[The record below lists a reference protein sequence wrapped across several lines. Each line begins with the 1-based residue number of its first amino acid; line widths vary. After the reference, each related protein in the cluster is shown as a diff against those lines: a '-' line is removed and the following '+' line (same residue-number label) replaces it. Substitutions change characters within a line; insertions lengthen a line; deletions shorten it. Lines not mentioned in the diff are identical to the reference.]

1 MPVFL
6 FGCLFSL
13 VWSSAFVAGKVSID
27 YVLPLNFLFFRF
39 VSAGLL
45 LLAVWAWLNRR
56 QPFAGLRNRRVWLV
70 GSLLGLLNYALYL
83 GFSYTGLQTVSP
95 QLVILLVAT
104 TPFIT
109 LLLSVLLGTR
119 LHAKLLLAIAIG
131 FSGVYIALSDKLG
144 NAAFGLGVVW
154 VLLGVAALSAG
165 TLFYQRH
172 AQALHPLPLIGIQNL
187 VGGLLLL
194 PFAEYQSLYAAMT
207 NTPFVLSW
215 LYQVIAISIVAMWMW
230 FWLVR
235 RIGSDS
241 ASVFHLMNPVF
252 GILLSAAFFHTA
264 VTRNDMIG
272 TAVVIAGM
280 ALSMRWKAPGGRA
293 R

>member
-56 QPFAGLRNRRVWLV
+56 QPFAGLRNRRLWLV

-119 LHAKLLLAIAIG
+119 LHAKLLLVAG
-131 FSGVYIALSDKLG
+131 LVGYHFWCRKLLADF
-144 NAAFGLGVVW
+144 AAGRNRRSHRWFRVFNEAPVL
-154 VLLGVAALSAG
+154 VLLAV
-165 TLFYQRH
+165 
-172 AQALHPLPLIGIQNL
+172 
-187 VGGLLLL
+187 
-194 PFAEYQSLYAAMT
+194 
-207 NTPFVLSW
+207 
-215 LYQVIAISIVAMWMW
+215 
-230 FWLVR
+230 
-235 RIGSDS
+235 
-241 ASVFHLMNPVF
+241 
-252 GILLSAAFFHTA
+252 ILL
-264 VTRNDMIG
+264 
-272 TAVVIAGM
+272 VIV
-280 ALSMRWKAPGGRA
+280 KPF
-293 R
+293 

>member
-1 MPVFL
+1 M
-6 FGCLFSL
+6 
-13 VWSSAFVAGKVSID
+13 
-27 YVLPLNFLFFRF
+27 
-39 VSAGLL
+39 
-45 LLAVWAWLNRR
+45 
-56 QPFAGLRNRRVWLV
+56 
-70 GSLLGLLNYALYL
+70 LLNYALYL

-109 LLLSVLLGTR
+109 ALLSVLLGTR

-131 FSGVYIALSDKLG
+131 FSGVYIALSDKLD

-154 VLLGVAALSAG
+154 VLLGVVALSAG

-187 VGGLLLL
+187 AGGLLLL
-194 PFAEYQSLYAAMT
+194 PFAEYRSLYAAMM
-207 NTPFVLSW
+207 NAPFVLSW

-252 GILLSAAFFHTA
+252 GILLSAAFFHTG
-264 VTRNDMIG
+264 VTRNDIIG
-272 TAVVIAGM
+272 TAVVITGM
-280 ALSMRWKAPGGRA
+280 VLAMHWKAPGGRA
-293 R
+293 RPVPSSAWPAPCR